1 MGKSSCPCIRQ
12 WFLRNDTEAQATK
25 EKVDKLD
32 LIKIKTRASKDSV
45 KKVKR

>member
-32 LIKIKTRASKDSV
+32 LIKIKTHVLQRTASRK
-45 KKVKR
+45 